1 MNLAYLRRQKIG
13 TLHVPPFQPVSPYNR
28 RITAYEFH
36 CPKKTAREKWCRSS
50 QKKASAGGLDKIWL
64 KSGTRWAR
72 AFSNAGLKL
81 EAKIPGYLKAKIQ
94 QVSLPCI

>member
-1 MNLAYLRRQKIG
+1 MNFTVRRK
-13 TLHVPPFQPVSPYNR
+13 R
-28 RITAYEFH
+28 RGRNGAG
-36 CPKKTAREKWCRSS
+36 PRK
-50 QKKASAGGLDKIWL
+50 KKASAGGLDKIWL